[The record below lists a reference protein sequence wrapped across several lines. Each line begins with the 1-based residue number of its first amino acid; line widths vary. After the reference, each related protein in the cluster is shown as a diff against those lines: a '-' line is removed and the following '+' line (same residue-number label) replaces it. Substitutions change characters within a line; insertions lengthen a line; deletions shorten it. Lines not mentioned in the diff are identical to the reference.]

1 MNHSKADLIKSFG
14 PGILFA
20 GAAIGTSHL
29 VQSTR
34 AGAIYGVSLL
44 GVILL
49 ANILKYPAYRFG
61 PHYAAVTG
69 HSLIDGYRT
78 LGRWVVIL
86 VGVIEF
92 PVIAIVIAATAITTA
107 AIFTSVFGLN
117 LDARYVGC
125 GLIIFAKLLLL
136 SGNFR
141 LLDSLTK
148 VFVAVLTISTIA
160 ATLLAIPN
168 VTWNFVPSQSD
179 LNFKTFAFAIAL
191 MGFMPSA
198 LDLSIMHSLW
208 SVEKAKLQGKPILL
222 KHAMMDLNFGYVLTT
237 LLAIFFMLMGASVLY
252 SSGTQPQ
259 QGATEFANQ
268 VVSLY
273 TENLGEWSGTVVGLA
288 AVMVMFTT
296 LMTVLDGMPRLLSAV
311 IDSLGEEKLSQS
323 EHGAEQ
329 SRNNQLTIITIV
341 MGFLAILILLFLMK
355 SFTSFIDLVTTTSF
369 IVGPIIAFLNHK
381 VVFGTTVEQSQ
392 KPSQLLKLWSQIG
405 IVFLGFM
412 SLSFL
417 IVYWF

>member
-1 MNHSKADLIKSFG
+1 MNRSKVELIKSFG

-34 AGAIYGVSLL
+34 AGAVYGVSLL
-44 GVILL
+44 GIILL

-69 HSLIDGYRT
+69 RSLIDGYQT

-208 SVEKAKLQGKPILL
+208 SVEKAKLQDKPILL
-222 KHAMMDLNFGYVLTT
+222 KHAMSDLNFGYILTT

-252 SSGTQPQ
+252 STGIQPADSATQ
-259 QGATEFANQ
+259 FADQ
-268 VVSLY
+268 IISLY
-273 TENLGEWSGTVVGLA
+273 TNNLGEWSGTLVGLA
-288 AVMVMFTT
+288 ALMVMFTT

-311 IDSLGEEKLSQS
+311 FDSLDKSADNDVSGNHEVHNSKRL
-323 EHGAEQ
+323 A
-329 SRNNQLTIITIV
+329 IITLV
-341 MGFLAILILLFLMK
+341 MGILAMLILIFLMG
-355 SFTSFIDLVTTTSF
+355 SFTSFIDLVTIIAF
-369 IVGPIIAFLNHK
+369 VVGPIIALLNHK
-381 VVFGTTVEQSQ
+381 VIFGPTVEES
-392 KPSQLLKLWSQIG
+392 KRPSRLLKVWSRTA
-405 IVFLGFM
+405 IVFLALM
-412 SLSFL
+412 SLGYL
-417 IVYWF
+417 MLYWF